1 MTINVQFDTVANSIS
16 ALSINGVNIH
26 DIDDIPESAE
36 MQTPMLIPQPNGF
49 VSDIGPQFQ
58 SYGSGGTAKI
68 DLSYTLNYV
77 YLHAPIG
84 SGISTYDIYKGLLTN
99 VIAIFEAIF
108 ANDAPDGAIDLQLST
123 LSDIGTVTDPAG
135 AEYWGILFS
144 LRVLE
149 HVQ

>member
-16 ALSINGVNIH
+16 ALSIDGVNIH

-68 DLSYTLNYV
+68 DLQYTLNYV

>member
-1 MTINVQFDTVANSIS
+1 M
-16 ALSINGVNIH
+16 
-26 DIDDIPESAE
+26 
-36 MQTPMLIPQPNGF
+36 
-49 VSDIGPQFQ
+49 
-58 SYGSGGTAKI
+58 Y
-68 DLSYTLNYV
+68 YTLNYV

-135 AEYWGILFS
+135 TEYWGISFS